1 MILPTMNSEELVR
14 EILKDYPVVMSK
26 AFYATEKLRRPAL
39 KSRNKYVQRIYD
51 YESKNRNKWVI
62 ICDYYVKD
70 PSFVV
75 VVHFLDNWGF
85 QAIMVEANQRS
96 FVHYS
101 GHFLERYN
109 ERFLKQPEMTK
120 LELLKKY
127 LSKNAVAYTEFM
139 PNNEKH
145 QKSFFGRSRE
155 GIGLGYV
162 EYLEKGT
169 INHFK
174 TFLANDMIF
183 ESQQAS
189 FDAAGMQY
197 KQYWDEVYK
206 KRNQDAFD

>member
-1 MILPTMNSEELVR
+1 MNSEELVR
-14 EILKDYPVVMSK
+14 GILKDYPVVMRK
-26 AFYATEKLRRPAL
+26 AFYGTEKLRRPAL

-120 LELLKKY
+120 LELLKNICRKTQ
-127 LSKNAVAYTEFM
+127 LRKRSSCPTMKNT
-139 PNNEKH
+139 
-145 QKSFFGRSRE
+145 KSRSLAGQER
-155 GIGLGYV
+155 GLG
-162 EYLEKGT
+162 
-169 INHFK
+169 
-174 TFLANDMIF
+174 
-183 ESQQAS
+183 
-189 FDAAGMQY
+189 
-197 KQYWDEVYK
+197 
-206 KRNQDAFD
+206 